1 MTINKYLLY
10 FIVLFTVFA
19 LFLGKRIFHAITY
32 KHSKGVVIGFDYSE
46 GRKYTKKYP
55 IIEFEAEKYVIEFT
69 APSYMAESVY
79 VDKIVDVIYDPK
91 DPGNAYVNNFYGL
104 WGNAFIF
111 LLPFFL
117 IWTIIIIGKDFVPKR
132 VRLFSSSRRFF
143 V

>member
-19 LFLGKRIFHAITY
+19 FFLGKRIVHAITY
-32 KHSKGVVIGFDYSE
+32 KHTQGVVTGFDYYE

-55 IIEFEAEKYVIEFT
+55 IVEFKTEKYVVEFR
-69 APSYMAESVY
+69 APDYMAETVY
-79 VDKIVDVIYDPK
+79 VDKIVDVIYDP
-91 DPGNAYVNNFYGL
+91 DQPTNAYVNNFYGL

-117 IWTIIIIGKDFVPKR
+117 IWTIIIIGKDFVPTQVK
-132 VRLFSSSRRFF
+132 LFARKGH
-143 V
+143 